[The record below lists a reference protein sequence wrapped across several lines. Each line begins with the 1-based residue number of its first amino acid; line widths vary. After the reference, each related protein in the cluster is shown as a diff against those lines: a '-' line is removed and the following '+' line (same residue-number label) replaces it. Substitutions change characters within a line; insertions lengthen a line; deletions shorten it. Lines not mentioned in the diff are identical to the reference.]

1 MMILIRDHDGGEI
14 LDFDVEKIGEHIP
27 GKMSNVS
34 LNDLK
39 EFVGVANHIPWYES
53 RESNKVFPIYL
64 QEISDLSP
72 IKSFVSRVIRHN
84 PFFDHTQVAYFM
96 AKNGRRP
103 LGRIAAYIDFNYC
116 RAHGRQIG
124 WVGVFESVE
133 EQDVAFALFDTA
145 IEYLKGNGCE
155 FVTGPAK
162 YNANGEIGLLVDG
175 FELDHYFM
183 EPYNPPYYQDF
194 FVSYG
199 FKKENDWYSYQANR
213 RLVDDYLVKMDSLYG
228 RLNGSRYG
236 DVLNGC
242 TFRTVDLNKIDSEID
257 LISRIYNQEWGKGNH
272 PQFVVMTD
280 EEFRSF
286 AKGIQTVAIKEMILI
301 VENDGKPVGVS
312 VSLPNVNEVIR
323 EYDMDNP
330 RRRPS
335 NKIFNLRDIKRDLT
349 ILSRIRKKLKYKDF
363 KTSRVLILGVKEE
376 NRKRGIDS
384 MLYYKTIK
392 TLIGLGFENASF
404 SEVADINQDMLLP
417 LKRFGNPAL
426 TWRVYG
432 LSI

>member
-1 MMILIRDHDGGEI
+1 M
-14 LDFDVEKIGEHIP
+14 DFRVDKIGEHVP

-34 LNDLK
+34 LNALK

-53 RESNKVFPIYL
+53 KESNKVFPIYL
-64 QEISDLSP
+64 QEVSDLNP
-72 IKSFVSRVIRHN
+72 VNSFISKLIGHN
-84 PFFDHTQVAYFM
+84 PFFDHTQVAYFV
-96 AKNGRRP
+96 AKNEEKP

-116 RAHGRQIG
+116 RAHGQQIG
-124 WVGVFESVE
+124 WVGVFESIE
-133 EQDVAFALFDTA
+133 EKSLAFALFDAA
-145 IEYLKGNGCE
+145 IKYLKSNGCE
-155 FVTGPAK
+155 FITGPAK
-162 YNANGEIGLLVDG
+162 YNANGEVGLLVDG

-199 FKKENDWYSYQANR
+199 FKKENDWYSYQADR
-213 RLVDDYLVKMDSLYG
+213 SLVDDYLIKMDSLYG
-228 RLNGSRYG
+228 RLRGSRYG

-242 TFRTVDLNKIDSEID
+242 TFRTVDFKKIGSEID

-280 EEFRSF
+280 EEFRSL
-286 AKGIQTVAIKEMILI
+286 AKGIKTIAIEEMIFI
-301 VENDGKPVGVS
+301 VENDSKPIGVS

-323 EYDMDNP
+323 EYDINGSQKK
-330 RRRPS
+330 PS

-349 ILSRIRKKLKYKDF
+349 ILSRIRRRLKNKDF

-384 MLYYKTIK
+384 ILYYKTIK
-392 TLIGLGFENASF
+392 TLTGLGFENASF
-404 SEVADINQDMLLP
+404 SEVADINQDMILP
-417 LKRFGNPAL
+417 LKRFGNPAM

-432 LSI
+432 LPI